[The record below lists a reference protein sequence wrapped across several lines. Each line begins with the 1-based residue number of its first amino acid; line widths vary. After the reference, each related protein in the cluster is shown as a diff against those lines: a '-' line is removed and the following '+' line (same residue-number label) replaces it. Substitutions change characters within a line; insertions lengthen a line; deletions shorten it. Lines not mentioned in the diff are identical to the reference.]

1 MERVCYGREHRRLQL
16 LSQALLVGLVLLSGS
31 NVTSRPSPL
40 VTALAPDQPAL
51 SSCTDLANWQ
61 CVDTRSGLTLCRAN
75 NICVVKVDLNNPTLR
90 PRVVI
95 APNGD
100 TAWLS
105 SMAANAGALAAI
117 NGDYFSGCP
126 DTVPPL
132 NCGEGLT
139 YVDGVD
145 YTDYTGNEWQNRRS
159 LGFNDGYDPNIGWP
173 GEQGGYHR
181 QLLGGGPQVTFG
193 GEYRWRCWYQPYNT
207 EGNCACQDNTVVI
220 NDELFG
226 CSANNWWNR
235 PQTFIGFSDD
245 RNTLYLAVSEPGY
258 NKTPHEMHDVLWVLG
273 ARYSLKM
280 DGGGSSGMYYN
291 DGGYQF
297 AWNGS
302 RAVAN
307 AWIIAYEN
315 PPPPTCN
322 PNADQIALF
331 VDPNYGGQCV
341 VKGVGDYPNPAAIGL
356 PNDSIS
362 SLRVGS
368 NVRAMLCR
376 DDDYGGGCETFSGDD
391 PDLGDNS
398 IGDNQV
404 SSVRVEWRGCSP
416 NADQV
421 ALYADPNYGG
431 SCVTLDIGNYPN
443 PGYFGPVGNDNV
455 ESLRVGGNVQAVLC
469 EHDDYQGQC
478 ETFAGDDANLGDNPI
493 GANRTSSARVEQ
505 RPSGQPDLRP
515 YAPSGYE
522 APAVPASIPG
532 TTTAGPLYAGKGT
545 YFDWHF
551 TNSGTAPAAG
561 DFYVELW
568 VDSTR
573 YVRYPYSAFGAGW
586 VGGFDDWLVTI
597 PSPGWHTVR
606 LITDPDNTIAESD
619 ENNNVWEGAF
629 YWQSVAGWWGEY
641 FNNETV
647 SGAPALVRDDAAI
660 AFVWGT
666 GSPGEGVNSDLFSAR
681 WTRDLILAAGTY
693 EFALTHDDGIRLWVD
708 DTLRLDEWATCCR
721 TDRVQ
726 VVLSHGVHSLRVEMF
741 DHYGDAIA
749 QVTWSR
755 VGGNWQVYLP
765 LVERKR

>member
-1 MERVCYGREHRRLQL
+1 MHIRIQ
-16 LSQALLVGLVLLSGS
+16 LVLIGILLLGGS
-31 NVTSRPSPL
+31 SFTPRATPQAAS
-40 VTALAPDQPAL
+40 ALDRPAL
-51 SSCTDLANWQ
+51 SACTDLANWQ
-61 CVDTRSGLTLCRAN
+61 CVETRAGLTLCRAN

-95 APNGD
+95 APNGN
-100 TAWLS
+100 TEWLS
-105 SMAANAGALAAI
+105 TMASNAGALAAI

-145 YTDYTGNEWQNRRS
+145 YTDYTGSEWQNRRS

-235 PQTFIGFSDD
+235 PQTFVGFGDD

-280 DGGGSSGMYYN
+280 DGGGSAGMYYN

-302 RAVAN
+302 RPVAN
-307 AWIIAYEN
+307 AWAIVYSS
-315 PPPPTCN
+315 PPPPACT

-331 VDPNYGGQCV
+331 VDPDYGGQCV
-341 VKGVGDYPNPAAIGL
+341 VKGVGDYRNPGAIGL

-362 SLRVGS
+362 SVRVGG
-368 NVRAMLCR
+368 NVWATLCR

-391 PDLGDNS
+391 SNLGDNS

-404 SSVRVEWRGCSP
+404 SSVRVEWRSCSP
-416 NADQV
+416 GADQV

-431 SCVTLDIGNYPN
+431 SCVTLGLGDYPQ
-443 PGYFGPVGNDNV
+443 PGYFGAVGNDNA
-455 ESLRVGGNVQAVLC
+455 ESLRVGSNVQAILC
-469 EHDDYQGQC
+469 EHDNYQGQC
-478 ETFAGDDANLGDNPI
+478 ETFVGDDSNLGDNPI
-493 GANRTSSARVEQ
+493 GANRASSARVQQ
-505 RPSGQPDLRP
+505 RPAGQPDLRP
-515 YAPSGYE
+515 YTPPGYDAPV
-522 APAVPASIPG
+522 VPSSIPG
-532 TTTAGPLYAGKGT
+532 TTTAGPLYAGQGT

-551 TNSGTAPAAG
+551 ANSGSAAAAG
-561 DFYVELW
+561 EFYVELW

-573 YVRYPYSAFGAGW
+573 YVRYPYSALGAGG
-586 VGGFDDWLVTI
+586 VGGFDDWLETV
-597 PSPGWHTVR
+597 PAPGLHTVR

-619 ENNNVWEGAF
+619 EGNNIWEQSFYWEGG
-629 YWQSVAGWWGEY
+629 AGK
-641 FNNETV
+641 
-647 SGAPALVRDDAAI
+647 
-660 AFVWGT
+660 
-666 GSPGEGVNSDLFSAR
+666 
-681 WTRDLILAAGTY
+681 
-693 EFALTHDDGIRLWVD
+693 
-708 DTLRLDEWATCCR
+708 
-721 TDRVQ
+721 
-726 VVLSHGVHSLRVEMF
+726 
-741 DHYGDAIA
+741 
-749 QVTWSR
+749 
-755 VGGNWQVYLP
+755 VYLP
-765 LVERKR
+765 LVLR